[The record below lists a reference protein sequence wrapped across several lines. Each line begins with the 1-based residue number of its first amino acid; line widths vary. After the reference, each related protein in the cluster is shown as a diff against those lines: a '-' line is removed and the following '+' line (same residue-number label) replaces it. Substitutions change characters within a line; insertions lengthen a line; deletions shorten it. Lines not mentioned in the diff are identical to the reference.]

1 MVYSARRR
9 VTEPSSSCWASRV
22 DSWRFFIFKLLVAS
36 NLLLSHKDLEKSSFI
51 SSPRPTQGKISL
63 LSSSEIFFWAK
74 FFFFCENLNFQEYH
88 IGKNNGLDF
97 VHHFITCTAVSYIS
111 FSVGI
116 VIWHLAFT
124 LSFPRALSLPI
135 PSFPFENCFLSFFF
149 FFLYPWTTVPMIRG
163 FLLLLLLFVC
173 LFYDWLSGL
182 AIVNN
187 WLCDPSQS
195 PSLEFCF

>member
-149 FFLYPWTTVPMIRG
+149 FSLYLDICSNDQG
-163 FLLLLLLFVC
+163 FFVVVVVVC
-173 LFYDWLSGL
+173 LFVLWLTLWFS
-182 AIVNN
+182 N
-187 WLCDPSQS
+187 C
-195 PSLEFCF
+195 